1 MNEADAKI
9 LAEEIALKLPVDVG
23 LTSQEK
29 LVDYYA
35 HSMVW
40 FEENNVKPS
49 VENFRKHMRNIAKYV
64 ESKYPNMVQPKKTNV
79 NKPTGNRFNS
89 VSFGKV
95 IIFAFLVMLIYV
107 FVKK

>member
-40 FEENNVKPS
+40 FEENNVQPS
-49 VENFRKHMRNIAKYV
+49 VENFRKHMHSIAKYV
-64 ESKYPNMVQPKKTNV
+64 ESKYPKMVQPNKSNVKTPKSNSF
-79 NKPTGNRFNS
+79 RS
-89 VSFGKV
+89 VSIGKV
-95 IIFAFLVMLIYV
+95 IVFAFLVMLIY
-107 FVKK
+107 